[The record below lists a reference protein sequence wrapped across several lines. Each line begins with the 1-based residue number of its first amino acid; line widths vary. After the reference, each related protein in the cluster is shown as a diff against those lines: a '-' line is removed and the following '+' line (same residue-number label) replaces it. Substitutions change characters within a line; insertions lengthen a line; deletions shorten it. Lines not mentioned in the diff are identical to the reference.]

1 MRSLSWFLAVALAGC
16 SAQPFQYLTRPG
28 AGTTGSVEETT
39 AYYAAFTD
47 HPAEPTL
54 TEWLA
59 QRCFFLPGTTS
70 YNPATTYS
78 AFYYNG
84 SDLGLGRE
92 MRCADCS
99 KDRTAADPQLISCV
113 VSNHGVPQG
122 LDLIQF
128 GQDQRSSI
136 STALTQLEEFLAGKR
151 PTRGASVAMDF
162 HPKRVDKVR
171 FYIYDAS
178 EPTLFSPGNH
188 TPEALIPG
196 LQLDGEGL
204 EFNKGVKYIRNCL
217 ACHGGR
223 YDADSNRILGSVFL
237 DFDVS
242 LFTFSDDPVFGSAPG
257 TAKRATAS
265 AENLENLRQLNH
277 LVRGIAEKT
286 GHPEIVG
293 RIDGSYDAGGVADP
307 RSKYVGG
314 YVPAGW
320 PDSQVVRQFDGKNI
334 TAKSYFQSVVHRYCS
349 TCHFSQSAGN
359 NVTQIDAN
367 KPLTFANWEHW
378 FKNDNFKDGPDG
390 LDVIHRDVCGAA
402 AMPHA
407 QVTRM
412 NLLRDST
419 ALSLICN

>member
-1 MRSLSWFLAVALAGC
+1 MRSLVWLVILAC
-16 SAQPFQYLTRPG
+16 SACSSQPFLYLTRPG
-28 AGTTGSVEETT
+28 GGSTGSVEETQ

-54 TEWLA
+54 TDWLR
-59 QRCFFLPGTTS
+59 QRCFFSPGTTS
-70 YNPATTYS
+70 YNPVTTRS

-92 MRCADCS
+92 MRCADCGLQPG
-99 KDRTAADPQLISCV
+99 APDPKLVSCV

-122 LDLIQF
+122 LDLVQF

-151 PTRGASVAMDF
+151 AFRGASVAMDF
-162 HPKRVDKVR
+162 QPNRIDKVR

-178 EPTLFSPGNH
+178 DPGLFSPGNT

-223 YDADSNRILGSVFL
+223 YDAEQNRILGSVFL
-237 DFDVS
+237 DFDIS
-242 LFTFSDDPVFGSAPG
+242 LFTFSDDPAFGSAPG
-257 TAKRATAS
+257 TAKLATKS
-265 AENLENLRQLNH
+265 ATNLDNLRELNAW
-277 LVRGIAEKT
+277 VRRIAQQT
-286 GHPEIVG
+286 GHSEIVA
-293 RIDGSYDAGGVADP
+293 RVDGSYTAPGVEA
-307 RSKYVGG
+307 RSSQYVGG
-314 YVPAGW
+314 YIPSGW
-320 PDSQVVRQFDGKNI
+320 PDTQVVRRFEGKDI
-334 TAKSYFQSVVHRYCS
+334 SAKSYFQNVVHRYCS
-349 TCHFSQSAGN
+349 TCHFSQAAGN

-367 KPLTFANWEHW
+367 RPLTFATWEQW
-378 FKNDNFKDGPDG
+378 FKNNNLKDGPVS
-390 LDVIHRDVCGAA
+390 LDVIRQDVCGAA

-412 NLLRDST
+412 NLLKDST
-419 ALSLICN
+419 ALALICN